1 LEKTFCLK
9 LNNYENK
16 LHGSIPRAFL
26 FTSEQHSLSSRR
38 TLMVENL
45 DFEADGLTGARL
57 SGFFMN
63 RKPIIH
69 VGIALI
75 FLGIASL
82 TYRGDSYAYLETMV
96 GVSQPQ
102 TPPRADHAKT
112 LPRSPL
118 AGGLLLGGGIV
129 LVAVGVK
136 KSPWRH

>member
-1 LEKTFCLK
+1 M
-9 LNNYENK
+9 
-16 LHGSIPRAFL
+16 
-26 FTSEQHSLSSRR
+26 FTSEQHSFSSRR
-38 TLMVENL
+38 TLIVENL

-57 SGFFMN
+57 SAFFMN

-75 FLGIASL
+75 LLGIATL
-82 TYRGDSYAYLETMV
+82 TYQ
-96 GVSQPQ
+96 GVSQPNLEKAVEVSH
-102 TPPRADHAKT
+102 PHAARADNAKT

-129 LVAVGVK
+129 LIAVGVK